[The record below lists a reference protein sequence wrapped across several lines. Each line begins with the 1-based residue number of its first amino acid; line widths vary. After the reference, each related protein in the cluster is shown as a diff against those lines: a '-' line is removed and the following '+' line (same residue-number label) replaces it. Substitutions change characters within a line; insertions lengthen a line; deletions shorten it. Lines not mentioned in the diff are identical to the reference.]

1 METRWDT
8 SGIWSNAVNASYCWA
23 GPKST
28 TKQVL
33 NSELFNFNSLPTNA
47 PVVVTSQRARGW
59 ESWDRFF
66 TLMHTQPLDCY
77 FWRDQSFIIIIGN
90 LSTRSSWYT
99 NGMHGWPRR
108 TGSGTRF
115 ARQMQKQ
122 YNVKPSRTPTE
133 WFSWKCFSKIC
144 VKFCFLH
151 TSEGNMISDE
161 EFLLLYD
168 EYSSKNPEFEPLVST
183 WELAFWS
190 PWPQLKNVLTCA
202 VAVMLQ
208 KYFRLTSVV
217 PITFGA

>member
-1 METRWDT
+1 
-8 SGIWSNAVNASYCWA
+8 
-23 GPKST
+23 
-28 TKQVL
+28 
-33 NSELFNFNSLPTNA
+33 
-47 PVVVTSQRARGW
+47 
-59 ESWDRFF
+59 
-66 TLMHTQPLDCY
+66 MHTQPLDCY